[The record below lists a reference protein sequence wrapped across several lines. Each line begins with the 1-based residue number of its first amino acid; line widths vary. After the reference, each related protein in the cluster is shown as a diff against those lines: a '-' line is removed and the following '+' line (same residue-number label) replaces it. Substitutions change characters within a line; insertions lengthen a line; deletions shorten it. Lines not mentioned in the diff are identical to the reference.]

1 MSFRIV
7 FSEELKRTLV
17 ILKRRDKSTY
27 QALEKKIF
35 QIASSDTVSIK
46 HFKNLRG
53 SLSDFKRIHIGSYVL
68 LFRIEGDTIIFEYF
82 DHHDKIYKKRF

>member
-17 ILKRRDKSTY
+17 LLKRKDKSAF

-35 QIASSDTVSIK
+35 QIVSSDTISIK

-53 SLSDFKRIHIGSYVL
+53 PLSDFKRIHIGSYVL

-82 DHHDKIYKKRF
+82 DHHDKVYKKRF